1 MAPATSAYAKSGD
14 NVEKPVLSAA
24 RPRQEPPPGAVVV
37 TSRAVATTAGSRTLE
52 ADLIDKLMRLAA
64 LRLEAKERELL
75 VDNLAKIVHL
85 IDAMQSADTDGVE
98 PLDHPLDGVQPL
110 RPDRVTE
117 VVDRDRFQEV
127 APQVRDGLYL
137 VPRVVE

>member
-1 MAPATSAYAKSGD
+1 MWRCSNG
-14 NVEKPVLSAA
+14 AA
-24 RPRQEPPPGAVVV
+24 AANRQEPSPGVVVV
-37 TSRAVATTAGSRTLE
+37 TSRAAANTVRTDLD

-64 LRLEAKERELL
+64 LRLEARERELL
-75 VDNLAKIVHL
+75 KDNLQKIVHL

-117 VVDRDRFQEV
+117 AIDRDRFQQV
-127 APQVRDGLYL
+127 APEVRDGLYL

>member
-1 MAPATSAYAKSGD
+1 MD
-14 NVEKPVLSAA
+14 
-24 RPRQEPPPGAVVV
+24 
-37 TSRAVATTAGSRTLE
+37 

-64 LRLEAKERELL
+64 LQLEARERELL
-75 VDNLAKIVHL
+75 EGNLAKIVHL
-85 IDAMQSADTDGVE
+85 IDTMQSADTDGVE

-117 VVDRDRFQEV
+117 AVDRDRFQQV
-127 APQVRDGLYL
+127 APEVRDGLYL